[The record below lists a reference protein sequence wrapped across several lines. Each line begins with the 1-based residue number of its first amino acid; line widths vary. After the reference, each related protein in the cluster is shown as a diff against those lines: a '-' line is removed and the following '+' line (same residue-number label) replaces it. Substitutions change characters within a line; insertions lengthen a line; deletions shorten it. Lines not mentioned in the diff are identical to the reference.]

1 MNNPKKQHYVPQTYL
16 RQFTG
21 DNGNLTIY
29 DMVNKEYRK
38 QKPSAV
44 GYNKHFYTVEIEGE
58 KDYFIE
64 KYLAEH
70 IDSLYPDLLFKIS
83 NKFNFS
89 ARDKYNLGLYLAA
102 QYLRTPAQRKNYNR
116 MIQQE
121 TKQINRLVYSAR
133 ENLGQLTDEM
143 NNQKIAKVIKEGDYE
158 VNVPKERSLEF
169 LLSFIEEMATMLT
182 KQNIIILEA
191 SKKSEFITSDNP
203 YTMVKDKW
211 ARGLPGFGIITTTKV
226 IPFSPKYLLLLKD
239 VGDTV
244 VYPQIV
250 GSKEVRIYNQH
261 IANWADRY
269 LFAKNEYILKSL
281 VQKTSTLK

>member
-1 MNNPKKQHYVPQTYL
+1 MSNPKKQHYVPQTYL

-21 DNGNLTIY
+21 DNGTLSIY
-29 DMVNKEYRK
+29 DMVKKEFRK

-44 GYNKHFYTVEIEGE
+44 GYSTHFYTVEIEGE

-70 IDSLYPDLLFKIS
+70 VDVLYPDLLLKIS
-83 NKFNFS
+83 NKQIFN
-89 ARDKYNLGLYLAA
+89 AADRKKLGIFLAA

-121 TKQINRLVYSAR
+121 TKQINRLVHSAR
-133 ENLGQLTDEM
+133 ENLGQLTDAM
-143 NNQKIAKVIKEGDYE
+143 KNQKIAKVIKEGTYE
-158 VNVPKERSLEF
+158 VNVPKERSLYF

-191 SKKSEFITSDNP
+191 CKKSEFITSDNP

-211 ARGLPGFGIITTTKV
+211 ARGLPGFGIINTTKV

-239 VGDTV
+239 VGDKV
-244 VYPQIV
+244 LYPQIV
-250 GSKEVRIYNQH
+250 SSKEVRVYNQH
-261 IANWADRY
+261 ITNWADRY
-269 LFAKNEYILKSL
+269 LFAKNEYILKSM
-281 VQKTSTLK
+281 VHKSASLK